1 VLDRFGFRL
10 LLSGAKE
17 PAKLHAETAPRG
29 RKPDAHTIGPQ
40 PYANP
45 SDKEAEVQAD
55 QSLSFGGS

>member
-1 VLDRFGFRL
+1 L